1 MVTLSVGSASCG
13 GGDTAEP
20 DGLPTGTEMTSE
32 PVSAT
37 TVAAAIGA
45 APTAASVP
53 TSSSAVTLA
62 TVTSSTAAPASSWR
76 MMAASP
82 LSPRSFPVSAWTG
95 NELVV
100 WSGVPSTSDECG
112 MDEGGGSLCG
122 DPAVFDGAAYSPA
135 TDTWRTIADGP
146 VPAGGAPTQVIPQ
159 GVWTGTEL
167 VVWGGWGLP
176 IAAAYDPV
184 SDSWRDLPP
193 GPLADREQHAV
204 VAWDGRVAVLGGRQP
219 LGPGE
224 LQPRLDG
231 AVLDPRT
238 GEWSSLPELPA
249 GDPMMAPGLVS
260 ATVANGRLFVVARVT
275 ADAYVL
281 DPDGTQWR
289 NLGAADV
296 DGFLNPVGVAAGRWL
311 FATSGGPDRPTT
323 VAAVLD
329 LTSGQW
335 TRTADPPIVTSGYL
349 SAGAGDRVLAM
360 AGRWTNDTSAPAA
373 VSWDPATDSWT
384 ELPPPP
390 LAHRVGAAVAWTG
403 NELLVWGGAST
414 GGVGGPS
421 HVDGAA
427 YHP

>member
-1 MVTLSVGSASCG
+1 
-13 GGDTAEP
+13 
-20 DGLPTGTEMTSE
+20 
-32 PVSAT
+32 
-37 TVAAAIGA
+37 
-45 APTAASVP
+45 
-53 TSSSAVTLA
+53 
-62 TVTSSTAAPASSWR
+62 
-76 MMAASP
+76 
-82 LSPRSFPVSAWTG
+82 
-95 NELVV
+95 
-100 WSGVPSTSDECG
+100 

-122 DPAVFDGAAYSPA
+122 EPAVFDGAAYSPA

-184 SDSWRDLPP
+184 TDSWRDLPP

-219 LGPGE
+219 LGPGA

-260 ATVANGRLFVVARVT
+260 ATVADGRLFVVALVT

-311 FATSGGPDRPTT
+311 FATSGGPDRPTN

-414 GGVGGPS
+414 GGFGGPS